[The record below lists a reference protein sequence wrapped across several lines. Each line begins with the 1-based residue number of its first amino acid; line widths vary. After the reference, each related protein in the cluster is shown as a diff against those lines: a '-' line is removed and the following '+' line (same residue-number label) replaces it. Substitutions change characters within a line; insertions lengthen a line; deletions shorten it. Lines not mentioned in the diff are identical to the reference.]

1 MSALGG
7 ERDRLIMNT
16 VPRYFVSVVEKTL
29 LLQASTPVFA
39 VSRTGNPTPAAI
51 TITAELVSITGTVE
65 FSVSAGAALA
75 VDGKVATLR
84 FVDMSVDVAFVQAK
98 VKDAESGVEFLRS
111 AVISK
116 VFDGANGAA
125 GADGATYYTW
135 VKYGDSAAGSG
146 LSDNPAGKDFIGL
159 AYNKTTPVEGVSPAD
174 YTWSLIKGVDG
185 VPGAPGADGKTTY
198 TWIKYSDNPD
208 GSGLYDVP
216 TAATLYL
223 GLATNKT
230 TTIESGNKE
239 DYVWSKF
246 RGDQGVPGTAGAA
259 APTLYTWVKYADSA
273 TGASLSNDPT
283 GKAWIGLAYNKLTPV
298 ESLSAGDYA
307 WSLIRGA
314 DGVPGTD
321 GANGLPGVKGADGQ
335 TFYTWIKYADVQD
348 GAGMYDTPNANTL
361 YLGLSTNRTSQAE
374 GSNPADYV
382 WSKFKGDQG
391 VPGTAAPALYTWVK
405 YADSAAGAG
414 LTDNPAGK
422 AFIGLA
428 YNQTNAIEGTD
439 PAQYSWSLIK
449 GADGV
454 IGPKG
459 ADGQSLYTW
468 VKYADVADGTGLYD
482 APGPNT
488 MYIGLSV
495 NRPVQSESGNKE
507 DYVWSKF
514 KGDQGVAGTTGPQ
527 GQRGTKTVVTGGYST
542 WSDASAAAELAAA
555 GFGAPIN
562 RDVVT
567 LYGPIVSA
575 PTFTMTKF
583 FDNGSWLPMGT
594 HIDGGLL
601 VTGTVAAAAMSVDRL
616 SALSANLGNVNAGD
630 MYGVSIR
637 GGSFADV
644 NWPATGGGFYL
655 GPDVFRMGS
664 YPTGKYFEV
673 YPSGDLR
680 APGFSIINGSAVFG
694 GELSGAT
701 GSFSGNLSAASGTLG
716 TITAGYLRNAANTTY
731 VDLNATGNQT
741 FLYAGAGKIRLT
753 ADGSGEFARAIISEP
768 NVVRKGVK
776 PISVGWRDNTMPFTD
791 YIDTGETFSELW
803 YDAPSATYIG
813 NATLAGGLA
822 ESGGLSGYVETTI
835 VVGGG
840 LYTSAQTPVGQ
851 RIYLRVTWTPGDGT
865 GRINPAAIAWKLVK
879 V

>member
-1 MSALGG
+1 MSALLG

-111 AVISK
+111 AVVSK
-116 VFDGANGAA
+116 VFDGVNGAA
-125 GADGATYYTW
+125 GVDGATYYTW
-135 VKYGDSAAGSG
+135 VKYGDSAAGAG
-146 LSDNPAGKDFIGL
+146 LSDSPAGKAFIGL
-159 AYNKTTPVEGVSPAD
+159 AYNKTTPVEGTNPAD
-174 YTWSLIKGVDG
+174 YTWSLIKGTDG
-185 VPGAPGADGKTTY
+185 VPGAPGADGLTTY
-198 TWIKYSDNPD
+198 TWIKYSDLPD
-208 GSGLYDVP
+208 GTGLYDVP
-216 TAATLYL
+216 TVATLYL

-230 TTIESGNKE
+230 TSVESDNKADYTWSKFKGDQGVPGAAATTYYTWLKYADGAAGAGLSDDPSGKAYIGLAYNKTTPVE
-239 DYVWSKF
+239 SSAPGDYAWSLIKGTDGIPGTKGADGATLYTWIKYADQADGAGLYDVPNDGTLYIGLATNRPTAVESLVKTDYVWSKF
-246 RGDQGVPGTAGAA
+246 RGDQGVPGTPGLA
-259 APTLYTWVKYADSA
+259 APTLYTWVKYADTA
-273 TGASLSNDPT
+273 AGAGLVDDPT

-335 TFYTWIKYADVQD
+335 TFYTWIKYADVAD

-361 YLGLSTNRTSQAE
+361 YLGLSTNRTSQVE

-428 YNQTNAIEGTD
+428 YNQTTAIEGTD
-439 PAQYSWSLIK
+439 PAQYTWSLIK
-449 GADGV
+449 GVDGV
-454 IGPKG
+454 PGAPG
-459 ADGQSLYTW
+459 ADGLSLYTW
-468 VKYADVADGTGLYD
+468 IKYADYADGAGLYD
-482 APGPNT
+482 IPGPTT

-495 NRPVQSESGNKE
+495 NRAVQSESGNKE

-514 KGDQGVAGTTGPQ
+514 RGDQGVPGTTGPQ
-527 GQRGTKTVVTGGYST
+527 GQRGTKTVVAGGYST
-542 WSDASAAAELAAA
+542 WSDASAAAELTAA

-567 LYGPIVSA
+567 LYGPIISA
-575 PTFTMTKF
+575 PTFTLTKF
-583 FDNGSWLPMGT
+583 FDNGSWLLMGT

-601 VTGTVAAAAMSVDRL
+601 VSGTVAAAAMSVDRL

-637 GGSFADV
+637 GGSFTDV

-673 YPSGDLR
+673 YPSGDVH
-680 APGFSIINGSAVFG
+680 APGFDITNGVARFG
-694 GELSGAT
+694 GELSGVT
-701 GSFSGNLSAASGTLG
+701 GSFHLVRSPTRSGP
-716 TITAGYLRNAANTTY
+716 AGNA
-731 VDLNATGNQT
+731 
-741 FLYAGAGKIRLT
+741 
-753 ADGSGEFARAIISEP
+753 GSG
-768 NVVRKGVK
+768 
-776 PISVGWRDNTMPFTD
+776 
-791 YIDTGETFSELW
+791 
-803 YDAPSATYIG
+803 
-813 NATLAGGLA
+813 
-822 ESGGLSGYVETTI
+822 SGYDLTGT
-835 VVGGG
+835 G
-840 LYTSAQTPVGQ
+840 LYF
-851 RIYLRVTWTPGDGT
+851 YDGVNALPCVELGEYIT
-865 GRINPAAIAWKLVK
+865 
-879 V
+879 